1 MMPSAIRQATSLLNL
16 TFGLYREM
24 TLNAL
29 RLLPG
34 RR

>member
-1 MMPSAIRQATSLLNL
+1 MKTAMRKASSLLTL
-16 TFGLYREM
+16 TAGLYREM
-24 TLNAL
+24 TVSAL